1 MVGTPMRSL
10 AVCQDELVIR
20 MLDEIL
26 LPGFEVEFIVENRP
40 LARRLHEAGVHVIA
54 ADPRRTDTYVKADLG
69 PSTCIIIEDN
79 GRRSIKKMLEAVR
92 DAGGTLIYVL
102 GVGTASTTRRADEL
116 REEFPDVAYL
126 AMSELFGGPLLTE
139 FSRSLTRARVQ
150 QYQRYFADADRV
162 LIMLHNDPDPDAMAS
177 GLALRNILRR
187 TKATAIIG
195 AFQGVTRPE
204 NLRMVNLLD
213 IHIEAIT
220 QESLKDFDRIAMVDV
235 QPHYFGGLI
244 DRVDLVIDH
253 HPEQQGYTA
262 VFKDIRADY
271 GSTCTILTE
280 HLRAVDVNISE
291 RTATAMLYAIKSDT
305 LFFNRSTSRV
315 DLEAFSYLY
324 PLADAAMIRK
334 MEGAELTSQRLDYV
348 TRAHEHGVL
357 SDQVFC
363 AFLGSMPREDFIPYV
378 ADFFLQLED
387 VKWTVIGGIVND
399 SLVVSVRNLGYT
411 KNAGEFVRR
420 FFSDIGSAGGHRAMA
435 KAVVALRAFREKFG
449 DLPADAMSAKLQ
461 AFAHEFLA
469 HDAPA
474 PEKKREAAG
483 IKN

>member
-1 MVGTPMRSL
+1 MRCL

-26 LPGFEVEFIVENRP
+26 LPGFEVEFIVETKP
-40 LARRLHEAGVHVIA
+40 LARRLHDNDVTAVVG
-54 ADPRRTDTYVKADLG
+54 DPRLIDTWVKADLT
-69 PSTCIIIEDN
+69 PSTCVIIEDN
-79 GRRSIKKMLEAVR
+79 GRRSPRRILEAVR
-92 DAGGTLIYVL
+92 DAGGTLVYVL
-102 GVGTASTTRRADEL
+102 GIGAGSTARRAE
-116 REEFPDVAYL
+116 EFHSEFPDVAYL

-177 GLALRNILRR
+177 GLALRNVLRR
-187 TKATAIIG
+187 TKTTAIIG
-195 AFQGVTRPE
+195 AIQGVTRPE

-213 IHIEAIT
+213 LHVEPIT
-220 QESLKDFDRIAMVDV
+220 IAPLKEYDRVAMVDV

-253 HPEQQGYTA
+253 HPEQPGYTA
-262 VFKDIRADY
+262 VFKDIRPDY
-271 GSTCTILTE
+271 GSTSTILTE

-305 LFFNRSTSRV
+305 LFFNRSTNRV

-324 PLADAAMIRK
+324 PLSDAALIRK
-334 MEGAELTSQRLDYV
+334 MEGAEITLERLDFV
-348 TRAHEHGVL
+348 SKAREGGTL

-363 AFLGSMPREDFIPYV
+363 AFLGALPREDFIPYV
-378 ADFFLQLED
+378 ADFYLQLED
-387 VKWTVIGGIVND
+387 VKWTVIAGIVND
-399 SLVVSVRNLGYT
+399 ALVVSVRNLGYT

-420 FFSDIGSAGGHRAMA
+420 FFADIGSAGGHRAMA
-435 KAVVALRAFREKFG
+435 KAVVPMRAFREKYG
-449 DLPADAMSAKLQ
+449 DLSGDDIGAKLQ
-461 AFAHEFLA
+461 ALAHEFLA
-469 HDAPA
+469 HDLPS
-474 PEKKREAAG
+474 PHDKKREPAG

>member
-1 MVGTPMRSL
+1 MRCL

-40 LARRLHEAGVHVIA
+40 LARRLHEAGVTVTTG
-54 ADPRRTDTYVKADLG
+54 DPKRTDTWLKADIG
-69 PSTCIIIEDN
+69 PSTCVIVEDN
-79 GRRSIKKMLEAVR
+79 GKRNPKKILQAVR
-92 DAGGTLIYVL
+92 DAGGTLVYVL
-102 GVGTASTTRRADEL
+102 GIGTASTKRAE
-116 REEFPDVAYL
+116 EFHAEFPDVAYL
-126 AMSELFGGPLLTE
+126 SMSELFGGPLLTE

-150 QYQRYFADADRV
+150 QYQRYFSDADRV

-177 GLALRNILRR
+177 GLALRNVLRR
-187 TKATAIIG
+187 TKTTAIIG
-195 AFQGVTRPE
+195 AIQGVTRPE

-213 IHIEAIT
+213 IHVEAIT
-220 QESLKDFDRIAMVDV
+220 YDSRKEYDRIAMVDV

-253 HPEQQGYTA
+253 HPEQPGYTA
-262 VFKDIRADY
+262 VFKDIRPDY
-271 GSTCTILTE
+271 GSTSTILTE

-305 LFFNRSTSRV
+305 LFFNRSTNRV

-324 PLADAAMIRK
+324 PLADAALIRK
-334 MEGAELTSQRLDYV
+334 MEGAEITTERLDYV
-348 TRAHEHGVL
+348 LKAHLGGNL

-363 AFLGSMPREDFIPYV
+363 AFLGAMPREDFIPYV

-387 VKWTVIGGIVND
+387 VKWTVIAGIVND

-420 FFSDIGSAGGHRAMA
+420 FFAEIGSAGGHRAMA
-435 KAVVALRAFREKFG
+435 KAVVPLRAFREKFG
-449 DLPADAMSAKLQ
+449 DLADAALSARLQ
-461 AFAHEFLA
+461 QLVQEFLA
-469 HDAPA
+469 DATVTTDRRA
-474 PEKKREAAG
+474 SR
-483 IKN
+483 

>member
-1 MVGTPMRSL
+1 MRCL

-40 LARRLHEAGVHVIA
+40 LARRLHEAGVTVTA
-54 ADPRRTDTYVKADLG
+54 GDPRRTDTYLKADIG
-69 PSTCIIIEDN
+69 PSTCVIIEDN
-79 GRRSIKKMLEAVR
+79 GKRNPRKLLEAVR

-102 GVGTASTTRRADEL
+102 GIGAAATGKRAE
-116 REEFPDVAYL
+116 EFHTEFPDVAYL
-126 AMSELFGGPLLTE
+126 SMSELFGGPLLTE

-150 QYQRYFADADRV
+150 QYQRYFSDADRV
-162 LIMLHNDPDPDAMAS
+162 LILLHNDPDPDAMAS
-177 GLALRNILRR
+177 GLALRNVLRR
-187 TKATAIIG
+187 TKTTAIIG
-195 AFQGVTRPE
+195 AIQGVTRPE

-213 IHIEAIT
+213 IHVEPIT
-220 QESLKDFDRIAMVDV
+220 MASLKEYDRLAMVDV

-253 HPEQQGYTA
+253 HPEQPGYTA
-262 VFKDIRADY
+262 VFKDIRPDY
-271 GSTCTILTE
+271 GSTSTILTE

-305 LFFNRSTSRV
+305 LFFNRSTNRV

-324 PLADAAMIRK
+324 PLADAALIRK
-334 MEGAELTSQRLDYV
+334 MEGAEITTERLDYV
-348 TRAHEHGVL
+348 LKAHRGGIL

-363 AFLGSMPREDFIPYV
+363 AFLGAMPREDFIPYV

-387 VKWTVIGGIVND
+387 VKWTVIAGIVND
-399 SLVVSVRNLGYT
+399 SLIVSVRNLGYT

-420 FFSDIGSAGGHRAMA
+420 VFAGIGSAGGHRAMA
-435 KAVVALRAFREKFG
+435 KAVVPLRAFREKYG
-449 DLPADAMSAKLQ
+449 DIPADAMTAKLQ
-461 AFAHEFLA
+461 EFTHEFLA

-474 PEKKREAAG
+474 QDKRVPAKA
-483 IKN
+483 

>member
-1 MVGTPMRSL
+1 MRCL

-26 LPGFEVEFIVENRP
+26 LPGFEVEFIIENRP
-40 LARRLHEAGVHVIA
+40 LARRLHEAGVTVTVG
-54 ADPRRTDTYVKADLG
+54 DPRRTDTYLKADIG
-69 PSTCIIIEDN
+69 PSTCVIIEDN
-79 GRRSIKKMLEAVR
+79 GKRNPKKLLQAVR

-102 GVGTASTTRRADEL
+102 GIGAAATGKRAE
-116 REEFPDVAYL
+116 EFHAEFPDVSYL
-126 AMSELFGGPLLTE
+126 SMSELFGGPLLTE
-139 FSRSLTRARVQ
+139 FSRSMTRARVQ
-150 QYQRYFADADRV
+150 QYQRYFSDAERV
-162 LIMLHNDPDPDAMAS
+162 LILLHNDPDPDAMAS
-177 GLALRNILRR
+177 GLALRNVLRR
-187 TKATAIIG
+187 TKTTAIIG
-195 AFQGVTRPE
+195 AIQGVTRPE

-220 QESLKDFDRIAMVDV
+220 HESLKEYDRVAMVDV

-253 HPEQQGYTA
+253 HPEQPGYTA

-324 PLADAAMIRK
+324 PLADAALIRK
-334 MEGAELTSQRLDYV
+334 MEGAEITSERLDYV
-348 TRAHEHGVL
+348 SKAHEGGIL
-357 SDQVFC
+357 SDQVFS
-363 AFLGSMPREDFIPYV
+363 AFLGAMPREDFIPYV

-387 VKWTVIGGIVND
+387 VKWTVIAGIVND

-420 FFSDIGSAGGHRAMA
+420 FFAEIGSAGGHRAMA
-435 KAVVALRAFREKFG
+435 KAVVPLRAFREKYG

-461 AFAHEFLA
+461 AFAHEFLS
-469 HDAPA
+469 HEPSGKL
-474 PEKKREAAG
+474 EGKGQKLELEVKK
-483 IKN
+483 